1 MNKKPHTGSIIFLN
15 LNVDLITFDLK
26 LTNANRKMKEMIIIT
41 KRKSKTTIF
50 HFDKALNK
58 SRIIILSFKK

>member
-41 KRKSKTTIF
+41 KRK
-50 HFDKALNK
+50 
-58 SRIIILSFKK
+58 